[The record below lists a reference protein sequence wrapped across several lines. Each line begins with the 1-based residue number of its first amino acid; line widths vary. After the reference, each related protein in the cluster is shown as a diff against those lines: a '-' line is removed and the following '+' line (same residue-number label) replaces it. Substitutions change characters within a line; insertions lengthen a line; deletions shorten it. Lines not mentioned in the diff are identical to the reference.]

1 MQTPQRRLDAPV
13 IQRLHRQFYRF
24 EFFQALTLLEQLL
37 QKQGLSAR
45 ELTDRI
51 SFSNSTSLGFPASE
65 IEALVVYDEAGQR
78 IGGQSSWSEL
88 RIGRVEITP
97 AFFSLLGAHGALPS
111 GYTELLLRLEQASK
125 EPVATAFLDIFIQRA
140 IAHFYRAWRKYRLAL
155 CGGQQGRQEYLQTL
169 IWLSGGSWR
178 IEELA
183 QPYEGDHVFDETLGR
198 YAAAT
203 RQRFLSAAYLQRILC
218 EHFAC
223 SIRIEQFV
231 GRWYQVPERQCTAIG
246 SSSSVLGHTALLGQR
261 VWQRNL
267 RVRLWIGPLS
277 RMAFDAFYPGQSRAR
292 ALARLLKTLAG
303 VTYEYE
309 VRMILDSKAIGP
321 ARLAAG
327 GDSRLG
333 WNCFLCGP
341 QGSEV
346 DRSDAMYE
354 LEVLA

>member
-13 IQRLHRQFYRF
+13 VQRLQKQFYRF
-24 EFFQALTLLEQLL
+24 EFFQALKLLEQLF
-37 QKQGLSAR
+37 QQQGLSAR
-45 ELTDRI
+45 ELADRI

-65 IEALVVYDEAGQR
+65 IEALVVYDEAGQKL
-78 IGGQSSWSEL
+78 GTQASWADV
-88 RIGRVEITP
+88 RIGRVQITP

-111 GYTELLLRLEQASK
+111 GYTEQLLRREQAGK
-125 EPVATAFLDIFIQRA
+125 EPAATAFLDIFIQRA
-140 IAHFYRAWRKYRLAL
+140 VSHFYRAWRKYRLAL
-155 CGGQQGRQEYLQTL
+155 CDGLQGRREYLQSL
-169 IWLSGGSWR
+169 IWLAGGGRR
-178 IEELA
+178 IEDFA
-183 QPYEGDHVFDETLGR
+183 QPYEADHVFDETLGR
-198 YAAAT
+198 YAAAS

-218 EHFAC
+218 EHFGCA
-223 SIRIEQFV
+223 IRIEQFV

-246 SSSSVLGHTALLGQR
+246 STNAVLGHTALLGQR
-261 VWQRNL
+261 VWQRDL

-277 RMAFDAFYPGQSRAR
+277 RLAFDAFYPGQSRAR

-309 VRMILDSKAIGP
+309 VRMILENQAVGP
-321 ARLAAG
+321 AQLTAG

-341 QGSEV
+341 EGSET

-354 LEVLA
+354 LEVFA